1 MHLYLQYISI
11 WTKTINHKNHNLST
25 GSSYSINN
33 VVKITQL
40 VVSQR
45 KEEKMEIITSYPYK
59 KRLDLNIKPF
69 KKLQRFNS
77 GKIITIR
84 YKCYFK
90 FSLKR

>member
-1 MHLYLQYISI
+1 M
-11 WTKTINHKNHNLST
+11 
-25 GSSYSINN
+25 
-33 VVKITQL
+33 
-40 VVSQR
+40 
-45 KEEKMEIITSYPYK
+45 EKITSYPYN

-90 FSLKR
+90 FSLKRWMI